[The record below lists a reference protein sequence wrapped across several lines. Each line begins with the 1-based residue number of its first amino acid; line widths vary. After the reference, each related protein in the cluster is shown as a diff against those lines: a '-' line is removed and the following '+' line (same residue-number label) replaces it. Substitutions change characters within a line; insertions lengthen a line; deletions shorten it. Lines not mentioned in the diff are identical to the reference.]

1 MRTLTQDT
9 DATGEEIS
17 DPDALKKVI
26 ASLTH
31 RKTAVAVAGCA
42 TLQALAEKRPQ
53 YASAMITEGALP
65 PLRELLGASD
75 PDTKEAAARCL
86 TAVAGA
92 GETQARSVLDDGP
105 GDCRGA
111 RGRAFRAGSARSG
124 PDQG

>member
-1 MRTLTQDT
+1 MPKTGTHFKFVPWEISRVTRVHLAYRIPLYADANSGVQVAALAAMRTLTQDT

-65 PLRELLGASD
+65 PLRELLGAH
-75 PDTKEAAARCL
+75 L
-86 TAVAGA
+86 GGA
-92 GETQARSVLDDGP
+92 HLGGY
-105 GDCRGA
+105 
-111 RGRAFRAGSARSG
+111 
-124 PDQG
+124 

>member
-42 TLQALAEKRPQ
+42 TLQALAEMRQ
-53 YASAMITEGALP
+53 
-65 PLRELLGASD
+65 
-75 PDTKEAAARCL
+75 RCV
-86 TAVAGA
+86 TAV
-92 GETQARSVLDDGP
+92 QAKGM
-105 GDCRGA
+105 
-111 RGRAFRAGSARSG
+111 GSEGTRTIEVEMQAVPIELEVHG
-124 PDQG
+124 VGQEPNTP